1 MMQATT
7 AADLFAAPR
16 FRPGVQLIEE
26 HNGLTLDYREQSCS
40 VVADSQGALKAFVD
54 SLRRGDTSTA
64 ELKRRH
70 PELASEIDGL
80 LEEFDR
86 LGLLTES
93 AFPTPQG
100 CLSGEEFYH
109 RLRKFAAETIEANS
123 KSRLYL
129 GLCDRTLPKSA
140 LIGYALEYFYIV
152 REAPGLI
159 APSLAHAEPVKVQK
173 LLQGFL
179 ASELNHDDML
189 RESLHAV
196 SIRTDNL
203 DYLVPLPATFALC
216 ASLGVYARQHPLSF
230 KSLLFLFE
238 QPSVSFH
245 IELANYCRETGIP
258 EGFWRPIARHS
269 TINDEFDHED
279 ISLSL
284 LAEIEAISPEEQMTV
299 KKHVMLAIET
309 MVLQEIQILDFYGR
323 QSVVKPRIF
332 A

>member
-1 MMQATT
+1 MQATT
-7 AADLFAAPR
+7 AADLFSAPR
-16 FRPGVQLIEE
+16 FRPGVQLIQED
-26 HNGLTLDYREQSCS
+26 NGLTIDYREQSCS
-40 VVADSQGALKAFVD
+40 VVADKQGVLQSFVD
-54 SLRRGDTSTA
+54 TLKQGDVSIG

-70 PELASEIDGL
+70 VELAPEIDGL
-80 LEEFDR
+80 IEEFDR

-93 AFPTPQG
+93 AFSLPDG

-109 RLRKFAAETIEANS
+109 RLRKFATETIELKS
-123 KSRLYL
+123 KSRLYQ
-129 GLCDRTLPKSA
+129 GLCDRSLPRSA
-140 LIGYALEYFYIV
+140 LIGYALEYFYVV
-152 REAPGLI
+152 REAPSLI
-159 APSLAHAEPVKVQK
+159 APALGHAEPVKVQK

-189 RESLHAV
+189 RQSLRAV

-203 DYLVPLPATFALC
+203 DHVVPLPATFALC

-230 KSLLFLFE
+230 KALLFLFE

-245 IELANYCRETGIP
+245 IELANYCREKGMP
-258 EGFWRPIARHS
+258 EGFWRPIARHA
-269 TINDEFDHED
+269 TINDEFDHDD

-284 LAEIEAISPEEQMTV
+284 LSEIEAISPEEQMTV

-309 MVLQEIQILDFYGR
+309 MVMQENQILDYYGK
-323 QSVVKPRIF
+323 QTVVKPRIF

>member
-1 MMQATT
+1 MQATT
-7 AADLFAAPR
+7 AADLFNAPR
-16 FRPGVQLIEE
+16 FRPGVQLIQED
-26 HNGLTLDYREQSCS
+26 NGLTIDYREQSCS
-40 VVADSQGALKAFVD
+40 VVADSQGVLQAFVD
-54 SLRRGDTSTA
+54 TLKQGDVSIG

-70 PELASEIDGL
+70 VELAPEIDGL
-80 LEEFDR
+80 IEEFDR

-93 AFPTPQG
+93 AFSLPDG

-109 RLRKFAAETIEANS
+109 RIRKFAAETIEAKS
-123 KSRLYL
+123 KSRLYQ
-129 GLCDRTLPKSA
+129 GLCDRSLPRSA

-159 APSLAHAEPVKVQK
+159 APSLGHAEPVKVQK

-189 RESLHAV
+189 RQSLRAV

-203 DYLVPLPATFALC
+203 DHVVPLPATFALC

-245 IELANYCRETGIP
+245 IELANYCREKGMP
-258 EGFWRPIARHS
+258 EGFWRPIARHA

-284 LAEIEAISPEEQMTV
+284 LSEIEAVSPEEQMTV
-299 KKHVMLAIET
+299 KKNVMLAIET
-309 MVLQEIQILDFYGR
+309 MVMQENQILDYYGK
-323 QSVVKPRIF
+323 QTTVKPRIF